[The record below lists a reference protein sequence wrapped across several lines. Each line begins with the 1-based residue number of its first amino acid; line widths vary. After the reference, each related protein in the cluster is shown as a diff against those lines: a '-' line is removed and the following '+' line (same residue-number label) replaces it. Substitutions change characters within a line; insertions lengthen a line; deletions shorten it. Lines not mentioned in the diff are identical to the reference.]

1 MRCQPQCAKFS
12 KSENESDMIRICI
25 GNLKVFSQEKKC
37 LTTQTKKGSCCL
49 NETGELLVDIFSY
62 VKLKKCDLM

>member
-1 MRCQPQCAKFS
+1 MRCQPQCAKCS
-12 KSENESDMIRICI
+12 KSENESDLIWICI
-25 GNLKVFSQEKKC
+25 GNLKAFSLEKC
-37 LTTQTKKGSCCL
+37 LTTQSKKSCCL

>member
-25 GNLKVFSQEKKC
+25 GNLKVFSQEKVPYYSNEE
-37 LTTQTKKGSCCL
+37 KK
-49 NETGELLVDIFSY
+49 LLF
-62 VKLKKCDLM
+62 K

>member
-25 GNLKVFSQEKKC
+25 GNLKVFSQEK
-37 LTTQTKKGSCCL
+37 SA
-49 NETGELLVDIFSY
+49 LL
-62 VKLKKCDLM
+62 LKRRKEVVV

>member
-1 MRCQPQCAKFS
+1 MYWEL
-12 KSENESDMIRICI
+12 KSVLTR
-25 GNLKVFSQEKKC
+25 KKC